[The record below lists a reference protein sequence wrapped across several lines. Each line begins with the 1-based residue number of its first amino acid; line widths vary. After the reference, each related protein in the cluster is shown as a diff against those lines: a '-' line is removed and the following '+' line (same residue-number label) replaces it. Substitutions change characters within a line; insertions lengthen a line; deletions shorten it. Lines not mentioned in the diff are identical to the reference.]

1 MTKRKL
7 IFVIIN
13 LLFALKIFAQSED
26 SFATQK
32 LKPLKKDEVLE
43 WEFNFDEGELYV
55 NRCSSKG
62 KKLYAQIDFIKW
74 RFWDISGDKKKIL
87 YCRKWNYYYEET
99 NKKDYYLL
107 DGNTGK
113 IQYLGQLI
121 HGTSSGDLSKI
132 LCIDEST
139 NQETK
144 FILYSLEPT
153 LSEQKVIW
161 KTDIDHS
168 FDFESSDVDVYRS
181 DKPEFDYHVF
191 KSFYGYIKAEAYIT
205 IKNEKVEFLNIKDNL
220 DKNLDELSFS
230 DYEYGM

>member
-7 IFVIIN
+7 IFVIFN
-13 LLFALKIFAQSED
+13 LLITLKIFAQSED
-26 SFATQK
+26 PFATQK

-43 WEFNFDEGELYV
+43 WEYNSNEDELYV

-62 KKLYAQIDFIKW
+62 KKLYTQIDFIRW
-74 RFWDISGDKKKIL
+74 RFWDLSGDKKKIL
-87 YCRKWNYYYEET
+87 YWRKWNNYYEET
-99 NKKDYYLL
+99 NKRDYYLL
-107 DGNTGK
+107 DGSVGK
-113 IQYLGQLI
+113 IVYLGQLI
-121 HGTSSGDLSKI
+121 PGTSSGDFSKI
-132 LCIDEST
+132 LTIDESS

-144 FILYSLEPT
+144 FILYSLEPA
-153 LSEQKVIW
+153 LAESEVLW

-191 KSFYGYIKAEAYIT
+191 KSFYGYIEAESYIVIKNGKAE
-205 IKNEKVEFLNIKDNL
+205 FLDIKDNL